1 MSFLFPRTVR
11 LSRPNGDP
19 GTGARPY
26 SGLLQANETAI
37 LTTSAH
43 IQPDR
48 QGKPPLEGLPG
59 DAVGQPTWKLILK
72 LPLGTV
78 RKRDVLTDDL
88 GTRYQVA
95 YSAWTPLGTTVLA
108 VELNGPGPP
117 ASLLLPFPA
126 AAWGATAGN
135 WESLTDPWAAPTAW
149 PGTTPNWDATTTNWE
164 SLA

>member
-1 MSFLFPRTVR
+1 MSFLFPRAVT
-11 LSRPNGDP
+11 LSRPNADAGV
-19 GTGARPY
+19 GARPY
-26 SGLLQANETAI
+26 SGLAQANETTI

-72 LPLGTV
+72 LPRGTV
-78 RKRDVLTDDL
+78 QKRDVLTDDL

-108 VELNGPGPP
+108 AELNGAGPP
-117 ASLLLPFPA
+117 ASLTPPFPR
-126 AAWGATAGN
+126 AAWEVAAGPWETLTA
-135 WESLTDPWAAPTAW
+135 PWGPATAW
-149 PGTTPNWDATTTNWE
+149 PATAPAWAALTTNWE